1 MGELHEGDVI
11 VELFGAVVALVDMD
25 FRDGMVFFGSIL
37 LLQVPFTNT
46 DLKMTKRKE
55 NNSYIFYLSKTNWP
69 TLQTALVFLCM

>member
-55 NNSYIFYLSKTNWP
+55 NNSYIFYLSKTSWP

>member
-55 NNSYIFYLSKTNWP
+55 NNSYVFYLLKTNWP
-69 TLQTALVFLCM
+69 TLQTALVLCM